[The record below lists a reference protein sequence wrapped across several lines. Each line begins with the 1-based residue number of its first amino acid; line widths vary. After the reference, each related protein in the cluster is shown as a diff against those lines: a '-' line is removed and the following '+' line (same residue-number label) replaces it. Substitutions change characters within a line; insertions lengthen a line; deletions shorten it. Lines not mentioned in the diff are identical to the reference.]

1 MNTDTN
7 SANHPSGMKTF
18 MVMWVGQ
25 FVSLLGSAMTGFAI
39 PIWIFGETERVQE
52 LALLG
57 LAFMLP
63 MILMSPIAGTIVDR
77 NNRKVMM
84 MLSDLV
90 AGLTTIVVFILVAS
104 DSLQIW
110 HLYITSAIN
119 GTFQTFQWPAYSAA
133 ISVMI
138 PKEQYG
144 RAHGL
149 TSLAENGSG
158 IFAPLLAGA
167 LLGFIGLQGI

>member
-1 MNTDTN
+1 MSTKTN
-7 SANHPSGMKTF
+7 SIKPSGMKTF

-25 FVSLLGSAMTGFAI
+25 LVSLLGSAMSGFAI
-39 PIWIFGETERVQE
+39 PIWLFGETERVQE

-63 MILMSPIAGTIVDR
+63 LIIMSPIAGTIVDR
-77 NNRKVMM
+77 NNRKAMM
-84 MLSDLV
+84 MLSDLA
-90 AGLTTIVVFILVAS
+90 AGLTTIAIFILMAT

-149 TSLAENGSG
+149 TSLAKNGSE
-158 IFAPLLAGA
+158 IFVNVRV
-167 LLGFIGLQGI
+167 Q